1 MLNKGQETNRPS
13 PPKINMFIIHLW
25 WGWGGV
31 VEDMLNNF
39 SQQFLRSIKTKC
51 KKNETKQILDLA
63 HLIGKAS
70 TDAISK
76 QVRLYW
82 LDLLC

>member
-13 PPKINMFIIHLW
+13 PPQNKYVYYSLMV
-25 WGWGGV
+25 GVGGGG

-51 KKNETKQILDLA
+51 KKNETKQN
-63 HLIGKAS
+63 S
-70 TDAISK
+70 
-76 QVRLYW
+76 
-82 LDLLC
+82 

>member
-13 PPKINMFIIHLW
+13 PPQKKIWLLFTY
-25 WGWGGV
+25 GGKGGGGGGGV

-51 KKNETKQILDLA
+51 KKNETKQN
-63 HLIGKAS
+63 S
-70 TDAISK
+70 
-76 QVRLYW
+76 
-82 LDLLC
+82 

>member
-1 MLNKGQETNRPS
+1 
-13 PPKINMFIIHLW
+13 
-25 WGWGGV
+25 
-31 VEDMLNNF
+31 MLNNF

>member
-13 PPKINMFIIHLW
+13 PPPKKNMVIIHLW
-25 WGWGGV
+25 LEGGGGGGGGGV

-51 KKNETKQILDLA
+51 KKNETKQN
-63 HLIGKAS
+63 S
-70 TDAISK
+70 
-76 QVRLYW
+76 
-82 LDLLC
+82 

>member
-13 PPKINMFIIHLW
+13 PPPKKKYGYYSLMVGG
-25 WGWGGV
+25 GWGVGV

-51 KKNETKQILDLA
+51 KKNETKQNSWLN
-63 HLIGKAS
+63 S
-70 TDAISK
+70 S
-76 QVRLYW
+76 YW
-82 LDLLC
+82 

>member
-1 MLNKGQETNRPS
+1 MV
-13 PPKINMFIIHLW
+13 IIHLW
-25 WGWGGV
+25 LEGGGGGV

-82 LDLLC
+82 MDLLC

>member
-1 MLNKGQETNRPS
+1 MLFRVASQL
-13 PPKINMFIIHLW
+13 KIWLLFTF
-25 WGWGGV
+25 GGRGRGGV

>member
-13 PPKINMFIIHLW
+13 PPQKKNMVIIHLW
-25 WGWGGV
+25 WEGGGGGV

-51 KKNETKQILDLA
+51 KKNETKQNSWL
-63 HLIGKAS
+63 S
-70 TDAISK
+70 SS
-76 QVRLYW
+76 YW
-82 LDLLC
+82 